1 VIPEASGRPSIPD
14 HDLRALRILVLNWQ
28 DLENPHSGGA
38 EIHLHETFGR
48 LARRGHEVV
57 VLVSGWPGAAPRAEA
72 DGLEIHRT
80 GGRYTYSLAAPRYYR
95 RHLSHRD
102 FDVVVEDLNKV
113 PVFARYWTGAPVV
126 PLVHHLFGSTAFQ
139 EASVPVATA
148 TWLLE
153 RPLPRVYGGATGVA
167 VSESTR
173 TDLARRG
180 FDPSGF
186 QVIPNG
192 IDLEAFTPGPEGA
205 RYDEPSLLYLGRLKR
220 YKGVELILQALG
232 RLREHHPDQPVR
244 FRIAGRGDHED
255 ALRDMV
261 ARLGLSD
268 RVEFLGFVSEE
279 DKLQLFR
286 RSWVHVLTSPNEGW
300 GIANI
305 EAAACGTP
313 TVASDAPGLR
323 ESVRDGETGLLVP
336 HGDVPALASALRAL
350 LGDRPRVDALGREAR
365 RFAEGF
371 SWDASALRMEE
382 LLRRVVGASG
392 GD

>member
-1 VIPEASGRPSIPD
+1 V
-14 HDLRALRILVLNWQ
+14 
-28 DLENPHSGGA
+28 
-38 EIHLHETFGR
+38 
-48 LARRGHEVV
+48 
-57 VLVSGWPGAAPRAEA
+57 AA
-72 DGLEIHRT
+72 
-80 GGRYTYSLAAPRYYR
+80 
-95 RHLSHRD
+95 
-102 FDVVVEDLNKV
+102 
-113 PVFARYWTGAPVV
+113 
-126 PLVHHLFGSTAFQ
+126 
-139 EASVPVATA
+139 A

-153 RPLPRVYGGATGVA
+153 RPLPRVYGDATGVA
-167 VSESTR
+167 VSESPR

-192 IDLEAFTPGPEGA
+192 IDLEAFTPEPEGE

-220 YKGVELILQALG
+220 YKGVELILQALA
-232 RLREHHPDQPVR
+232 RLREHHPRQPVR
-244 FRIAGRGDHED
+244 LRIAGRGDHE
-255 ALRDMV
+255 ASLRDMV

-279 DKLQLFR
+279 DKLELFR

-336 HGDVPALASALRAL
+336 HGDVLALASALRGL
-350 LGDRPRVDALGREAR
+350 LGDRSRVDTLGREAR

-382 LLRRVVGASG
+382 LLRRVVAASG

>member
-1 VIPEASGRPSIPD
+1 MIPEASGRPPTPKHSGRP
-14 HDLRALRILVLNWQ
+14 LRILVLNWQ
-28 DLENPHSGGA
+28 DLENPRSGGA

-57 VLVSGWPGAAPRAEA
+57 VLVSGWSGAASRVDA

-95 RHLSHRD
+95 RHLSHRG

-113 PVFARYWTGAPVV
+113 PVFARYWTRAPVV
-126 PLVHHLFGSTAFQ
+126 PLVHHLFGTTAFQ
-139 EASVPVATA
+139 EASVPVAAA

-153 RPLPRVYGGATGVA
+153 RPLPRVYGDATGVA

-192 IDLEAFTPGPEGA
+192 IDLEAFTPEPEGE

-220 YKGVELILQALG
+220 YKGVELILQALA
-232 RLREHHPDQPVR
+232 RLREHHPRQPVR
-244 FRIAGRGDHED
+244 LRIAGRGDHE
-255 ALRDMV
+255 ASLRDMV

-279 DKLQLFR
+279 DKLELFR

-336 HGDVPALASALRAL
+336 HGDVLALASALRGL
-350 LGDRPRVDALGREAR
+350 LGDRSRVDTLGREAR

-382 LLRRVVGASG
+382 LLRRVVAASG